1 MATNKNTSKNTAKN
15 TAKGDKTMA
24 TKSNE
29 KKAQKTD
36 PKKFAEL
43 ANIRVPKALRIL
55 KSISTLSDKE
65 RYEYTDEQTVAIL
78 TALKNAVDEV
88 AQCFANGGKKDE
100 ETFHI

>member
-1 MATNKNTSKNTAKN
+1 MTTNKNNSKTRNT
-15 TAKGDKTMA
+15 
-24 TKSNE
+24 E
-29 KKAQKTD
+29 KKARKAAD
-36 PKKFAEL
+36 PKNIAEV

-65 RYEYTDEQTVAIL
+65 RYEYTDEQTAAIL
-78 TALKNAVDEV
+78 SALKNAVDEV